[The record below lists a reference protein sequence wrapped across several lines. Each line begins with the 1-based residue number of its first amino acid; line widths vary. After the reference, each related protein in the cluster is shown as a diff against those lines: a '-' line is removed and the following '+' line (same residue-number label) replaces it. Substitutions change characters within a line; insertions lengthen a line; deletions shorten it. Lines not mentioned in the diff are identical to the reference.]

1 MIRGS
6 CSCGGVRY
14 EADRVAMMSHCH
26 CSVCRKATGA
36 AFATWAHVEAKDFRF
51 VQGEDLITKHRNAEG
66 MGREFCSICGS
77 PVPGK
82 PDHMKTWSI
91 PAGTFDDDPGVRP
104 ALHVFVTSRAHWWT
118 IDDELPQFE
127 KWVPGFE
134 PPFAR

>member
-6 CSCGGVRY
+6 CLCGGVQY
-14 EADRVAMMSHCH
+14 EVDRVAVMSHCH

-36 AFATWAHVEAKDFRF
+36 AFATWAHVEAVDFRF
-51 VQGEDLITKHRNAEG
+51 VRGQELVKNHRNAEG

-77 PVPGK
+77 LAPGK
-82 PDHMKTWSI
+82 PEHMKTWSI

-104 ALHVFVTSRAHWWT
+104 VAHVFVSSRAHWWT
-118 IDDELPQFE
+118 IDDDLPQFE